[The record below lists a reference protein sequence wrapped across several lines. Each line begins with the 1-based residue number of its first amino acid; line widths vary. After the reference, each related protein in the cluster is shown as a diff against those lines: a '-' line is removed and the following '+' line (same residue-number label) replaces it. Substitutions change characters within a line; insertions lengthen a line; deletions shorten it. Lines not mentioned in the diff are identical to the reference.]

1 MPWKSLGKLLGIL
14 VGLLVLL
21 GGSPARAGETW
32 AVIVGVNDYGSS
44 IPPLHYA
51 AADANRLYALMIK
64 TTPADHVVLL
74 TTGGQKPRGV
84 TIAQSVARLAKR
96 AKPDDEFWF
105 CFSGHGEDQAGAHYL
120 LPCDVQISDYKRT
133 AINLKDL
140 RDSLTLTCA
149 ARRKLLVVDACHSGW
164 DDLSGE
170 QKGLPANAATV
181 WASCGAKESSW
192 EIPELGE
199 GVFTW
204 FFLRKQAEVNPNAL
218 HIPNHEE
225 AAYVNTRVS
234 TYIRRSKQPFTQT
247 PQVIGTLPSGSLIEV
262 DTPPG
267 TPPPATPPG
276 ALVARSPLGPALLVD
291 MKDMR
296 TQLNGKVIT
305 SGIAQASLRAALLR
319 QNFPLVDPQAARQ
332 LAALMN
338 RRQAGAATKKLGAR
352 FLIRGTATT
361 TATKL
366 AITRD
371 FITVQAT
378 VTAEVIDETG
388 NVLCQVVVGGTQDD
402 PVAGTDITEV
412 SASKMALQD
421 AMQKLTETLL
431 PKLRAIL
438 AQSRDQ

>member
-1 MPWKSLGKLLGIL
+1 MSCKLLAI
-14 VGLLVLL
+14 VAGLLVLL

-44 IPPLHYA
+44 IPSLRFA
-51 AADANRLYALMIK
+51 AADANRLYALMTK

-74 TTGGQKPRGV
+74 TTGGQKPTGV
-84 TIAQSVARLAKR
+84 IIAQSVARLAKR

-120 LPCDVQISDYKRT
+120 LPCDVQISSYKRT

-149 ARRKLLVVDACHSGW
+149 ARRKILVVDACHSGW
-164 DDLSGE
+164 DDLSGG
-170 QKGLPANAATV
+170 QKGVPANTATV

-204 FFLRKQAEVNPNAL
+204 FFLQKQQQVNPNAL
-218 HIPNHEE
+218 RIPSQED
-225 AAYVNTRVS
+225 ATFVNTHVS
-234 TYIRRSKQPFTQT
+234 TYIRRNKQPFTQT
-247 PQVIGTLPSGSLIEV
+247 PQVIGTLPSGGLIEAV
-262 DTPPG
+262 S
-267 TPPPATPPG
+267 PPATQPVSPPPG

-291 MKDMR
+291 MKEVR
-296 TQLNGKVIT
+296 TQLSGKVIT
-305 SGIAQASLRAALLR
+305 SNIAQASLRAALLR

-332 LAALMN
+332 IATLLN

-402 PVAGTDITEV
+402 PVAGTDITEG
-412 SASKMALQD
+412 SASKMALQE
-421 AMQKLTETLL
+421 ATQKLTEALL

-438 AQSRDQ
+438 VQSRDQ